1 MNSVE
6 EKKKIDKKV
15 ESKVKGTDFLVLQHV
30 YEQLNDRHNALR
42 FISLDI
48 FTDVPFQT

>member
-6 EKKKIDKKV
+6 GKKKIDKKV
-15 ESKVKGTDFLVLQHV
+15 ESKVKGTDLLALHCVL
-30 YEQLNDRHNALR
+30 EQLNDRHNALR

-48 FTDVPFQT
+48 ITDVPFQT

>member
-15 ESKVKGTDFLVLQHV
+15 ESKVKGTDLLICQCVL
-30 YEQLNDRHNALR
+30 EQLNNRHNALR

>member
-15 ESKVKGTDFLVLQHV
+15 ESKVKGTDLLVSNV
-30 YEQLNDRHNALR
+30 FSNN
-42 FISLDI
+42 
-48 FTDVPFQT
+48 